1 MPAAHIT
8 PSCPYGTYQR
18 AIHGHLVRS
27 LSPLK
32 VARLLRRRLKPKTR
46 RDPGLKDARK
56 AVYWGAIN
64 HWKADLALMDQY
76 RF

>member
-18 AIHGHLVRS
+18 ATHGHLVRS

-32 VARLLRRRLKPKTR
+32 VARLIRKRLNKKTR

-56 AVYWGAIN
+56 AVYWGAIL
-64 HWKADLALMDQY
+64 HWKNDLGVMNQY
-76 RF
+76 RL